1 MVIGVGALSWVL
13 AGTGPTGAPDSAVAA
28 TPAAPAP
35 TAAAA
40 PAAVTGPSVAFV
52 SLLGDTKKMKVQCG
66 TLSAQG
72 ELRTVIAGDAFP
84 SCTVTAVDGARK
96 RLTAVVQNVTARE
109 YSCFRDGA
117 QSCE

>member
-1 MVIGVGALSWVL
+1 
-13 AGTGPTGAPDSAVAA
+13 
-28 TPAAPAP
+28 
-35 TAAAA
+35 
-40 PAAVTGPSVAFV
+40 VAFV